1 MARNTVVML
10 AAGVAGWMLASSAYA
25 GGAPA
30 APSVRV
36 AYSDL
41 DLSKDV
47 GVDALYTR
55 LRHAAGHVCGDRV
68 DIRDLKG
75 VQMERACV
83 ARALD
88 TAVESVHSPR
98 LTARHTGAGPTLRV
112 AQAD

>member
-1 MARNTVVML
+1 ML
-10 AAGVAGWMLASSAYA
+10 AAGVAGWMLATSAFA
-25 GGAPA
+25 GGLPE
-30 APSVRV
+30 APSLRV
-36 AYSDL
+36 SYYDL
-41 DLSKDV
+41 DLSKDS
-47 GVDALYTR
+47 GVDTLYTR

-88 TAVESVHSPR
+88 NAVESVHSQR
-98 LTARHTGAGPTLRV
+98 LTARHTGAGPALRV